1 MGGFEPDAK
10 PVFTDGVPADFA
22 FSLFPDDWDHFDVLL
37 QGAMH
42 RVPALETADV
52 QSMVNGPE
60 SFTSDTRYPLA
71 TSPPPTQPR
80 SRHA

>member
-1 MGGFEPDAK
+1 MGGFEPLAK
-10 PVFTDGVPADFA
+10 PVFTDGVPSDFA

-42 RVPALETADV
+42 RCPPMEQASV

-60 SFTSDTRYPLA
+60 SFTPDTWCAWPSA
-71 TSPPPTQPR
+71 GVASGV
-80 SRHA
+80 A